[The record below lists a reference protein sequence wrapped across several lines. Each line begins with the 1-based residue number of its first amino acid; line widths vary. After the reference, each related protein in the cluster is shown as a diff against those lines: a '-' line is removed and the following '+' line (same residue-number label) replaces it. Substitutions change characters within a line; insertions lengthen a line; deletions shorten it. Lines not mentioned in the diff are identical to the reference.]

1 MVFFYIKINNNNN
14 IMKIVK
20 IIKKNKIW
28 ILFLFLCIVIGL
40 VYYNT
45 LDDYDL
51 HKNPNKKEYD
61 IMLKWFNNLSEKHNI
76 NYSLAYGTLLGYIR
90 NKKYIPYDLDMD
102 LYIGKDDAYKIIDL
116 IDDKQILYNVD
127 IKNIGGLN
135 KNKIYIIINKSHN
148 NENMDETNLIE
159 RPRYDCKGDKVESQV
174 DSCSQNI
181 LFARI
186 IYNNIHCDLYVYG
199 DNEFVP
205 TDKGKIFPET
215 KKVKFNNISTK
226 IFKSDKLINDILI
239 KSYGKDYLIPDH
251 KYINGKWTKI

>member
-1 MVFFYIKINNNNN
+1 MAFFYIKINNN
-14 IMKIVK
+14 IIKIVK
-20 IIKKNKIW
+20 ILKNNKIW

-40 VYYNT
+40 VYFNKV
-45 LDDYDL
+45 DDYNL
-51 HKNPNKKEYD
+51 HKNPNEEKYNVILE
-61 IMLKWFNNLSEKHNI
+61 WFNNLSNKHNI

-102 LYIGKDDAYKIIDL
+102 FYIEKDDAYKIIDL
-116 IDDKQILYNVD
+116 IDNKQILYNVD

-135 KNKIYIIINKSHN
+135 ENKIYIIINKSHN

-186 IYNNIHCDLYVYG
+186 IYNNIHCDLCVYG
-199 DNEFVP
+199 NDDEYIP
-205 TDKGKIFPET
+205 TYKGKILPET
-215 KKVKFNNISTK
+215 KRVKFNNISTK

-239 KSYGKDYLIPDH
+239 KCYGKDYLIPNH